1 MSILRSSLIMASGT
15 VMSRFLGILRAIL
28 LAATIGVTTNAADAF
43 GVANQLP
50 NNVYAIIVGGVLNAV
65 LVPQIVRARTHLDGG
80 NAYIDRLLTI
90 AIVTFGSITV
100 LTTVSAPILVSL
112 YTSGWGADQL
122 ALATAFAYWCL
133 PQLFFYGL
141 YSLLGEVLNAKS
153 KFGPYMWAPV
163 LNNIVAIIGMAAFV
177 WQFGFDPTGQQ
188 SVADWT
194 QQQISWLA
202 GSATLGVASQALI
215 LLVFWKK
222 MGLAFK
228 FNFSWRGVG
237 LGPAMKAAS
246 WTLGMLIVTQ
256 IGGIVQTAVAS
267 SSIQGRDQLVDSNV
281 AIASVAAMS
290 IAWLIFMLPHSV
302 ATVSIATAYFTR
314 MSEHAM
320 DKNFDELK
328 KDLVEG
334 LRTIA
339 MISVLA
345 TTALIVLAYPVSR
358 VFVGELPGAVA
369 LGNVVIAMVVGLLP
383 FSFVFMIQ
391 RAFYALEDTR
401 TPFIFTFVQ
410 VIVNISGSV
419 LVWLYVEDIWLVV
432 GLSLVTS
439 TSILIQSLLSFALFR
454 RKYGSLGQGRLALAT
469 IKFVAAALVAGG
481 AGYLMLQ
488 GLGGTVEGAFP
499 IDSVLT
505 AVVSCVT
512 VGLVISLVYILILK
526 LLRVKEVEILLAP
539 VVRLL
544 RR

>member
-1 MSILRSSLIMASGT
+1 MSIVRSSLIMASGT
-15 VMSRFLGILRAIL
+15 VLSRFLGILRAIL
-28 LAATIGVTTNAADAF
+28 LAAMIGVTTNAADAF

-50 NNVYAIIVGGVLNAV
+50 NSIYAIIAGGVLNAV
-65 LVPQIVRARTHLDGG
+65 LVPQIVRARAHLDGG
-80 NAYIDRLLTI
+80 KAYIDRLLTL
-90 AIVTFGSITV
+90 AIVVFGSITI
-100 LTTVSAPILVSL
+100 LTTVSAPLLVSL
-112 YTSGWGADQL
+112 YTSGWEADQL

-163 LNNIVAIIGMAAFV
+163 LNNIVAIVGMGAFI
-177 WQFGFDPTGQQ
+177 WQFGLDPTGQQ

-194 QQQISWLA
+194 QAQIAWLA
-202 GSATLGVASQALI
+202 GSATMGVASQALI
-215 LLVFWKK
+215 LFVFWKK
-222 MGLAFK
+222 MGLSFRL
-228 FNFSWRGVG
+228 NFSWRGVG
-237 LGPAMKAAS
+237 LGPAMKTAS

-267 SSIQGRDQLVDSNV
+267 SAIEGRALLVDNSV

-290 IAWLIFMLPHSV
+290 VAWLIFMLPHSV

-314 MSEHAM
+314 MSVHAM
-320 DKNFDELK
+320 EKKFEDLK
-328 KDLVEG
+328 KDLVDG

-358 VFVGELPGAVA
+358 VFVGELPSAIA

-383 FSFVFMIQ
+383 FSYVFMIQ
-391 RAFYALEDTR
+391 RAFYSLEDTR
-401 TPFIFTFVQ
+401 TPFVFTVIQ
-410 VIVNISGSV
+410 VGVNITGSL
-419 LVWLYVEDIWLVV
+419 LVGLYVEDLWMVV

-439 TSILIQSLLSFALFR
+439 GSILVQSGLAFILFKRKFGALGHGKLSI
-454 RKYGSLGQGRLALAT
+454 AT
-469 IKFVAAALVAGG
+469 AKFVGAALVAGA
-481 AGYLMLQ
+481 AGYGLLQ
-488 GLGGTVEGAFP
+488 AMGGFGVGAFP
-499 IDSVLT
+499 VQTVISSVLT
-505 AVVSCVT
+505 CLT
-512 VGLVISLVYILILK
+512 VGFVIAIVYIAVLK
-526 LLRVKEVEILLAP
+526 LLRVQEVNILLAP

>member
-1 MSILRSSLIMASGT
+1 MASGT
-15 VMSRFLGILRAIL
+15 VFSRFLGILRAIL
-28 LAATIGVTTNAADAF
+28 LAAMIGVTTNAADAF

-50 NNVYAIIVGGVLNAV
+50 NSIYAIIAGGVLNAV

-80 NAYIDRLLTI
+80 KAYIDRLLTL
-90 AIVTFGSITV
+90 AIVTFGSITI
-100 LTTVSAPILVSL
+100 LTTVSAPLLVSL
-112 YTSGWGADQL
+112 YTSGWEADQL

-163 LNNIVAIIGMAAFV
+163 LNNIVAIVGMGAFI
-177 WQFGFDPTGQQ
+177 WQFGLDPTGQQ

-194 QQQISWLA
+194 QAQIAWLA
-202 GSATLGVASQALI
+202 GSATMGVASQALI
-215 LLVFWKK
+215 LFVFWKK
-222 MGLAFK
+222 MGLSFRL
-228 FNFSWRGVG
+228 NFSWRGVG
-237 LGPAMKAAS
+237 LGPAMKTAS

-267 SSIQGRDQLVDSNV
+267 SAIGGREFLVDDSV

-290 IAWLIFMLPHSV
+290 VAWLIFMLPHSV

-314 MSEHAM
+314 MSIHSMEKKFE
-320 DKNFDELK
+320 DLK
-328 KDLVEG
+328 KDLVDG

-358 VFVGELPGAVA
+358 VFVGELPSAIA

-383 FSFVFMIQ
+383 FSYVFMIQ
-391 RAFYALEDTR
+391 RAFYSLEDTR
-401 TPFIFTFVQ
+401 TPFVFTVIQ
-410 VIVNISGSV
+410 VGVNIVGSL
-419 LVWLYVEDIWLVV
+419 LVGIYVEDLWMVV

-439 TSILIQSLLSFALFR
+439 GSILVQSGLAFILFKRKFGALGHGELSIVTA
-454 RKYGSLGQGRLALAT
+454 
-469 IKFVAAALVAGG
+469 KFIGAALVAGA
-481 AGYLMLQ
+481 AGYGLLQ
-488 GLGGTVEGAFP
+488 AMGGVGAGAFP
-499 IDSVLT
+499 VQTVISAVLT
-505 AVVSCVT
+505 CLSIGFVVA
-512 VGLVISLVYILILK
+512 IVYIAVLK
-526 LLRVKEVEILLAP
+526 LLRVQEVNILLAP

>member
-1 MSILRSSLIMASGT
+1 MASGT
-15 VMSRFLGILRAIL
+15 VFSRFLGIIRAIL

-65 LVPQIVRARTHLDGG
+65 LIPQIVRARLHLDGG
-80 NAYIDRLLTI
+80 KAYIDRLLTI
-90 AIVTFGSITV
+90 AIIIFGSITV
-100 LTTVSAPILVSL
+100 LTTVSAPLLVSL
-112 YTSGWGADQL
+112 YTSGWDSDQL

-163 LNNIVAIIGMAAFV
+163 LNNIVAIVGMAAFI
-177 WQFGFDPTGQQ
+177 WQFGLDPTGQQ
-188 SVADWT
+188 AVADWT
-194 QQQISWLA
+194 QSQITWLA
-202 GSATLGVASQALI
+202 GSATAGVASQALI
-215 LLVFWKK
+215 LLVFWKR
-222 MGLAFK
+222 MGLSFT

-237 LGPAMKAAS
+237 LGPAMRTAS

-267 SSIQGRDQLVDSNV
+267 TAISGRESSTI

-314 MSEHAM
+314 MSIHAM
-320 DKNFDELK
+320 EKKFDELK
-328 KDLVEG
+328 ADLTDG
-334 LRTIA
+334 LRTIS

-345 TTALIVLAYPVSR
+345 TTGLIVLAYPISR
-358 VFVGELPGAVA
+358 VFVGEIPSAIA

-383 FSFVFMIQ
+383 FSYVFMIQ
-391 RAFYALEDTR
+391 RAFYSLEDTK
-401 TPFIFTFVQ
+401 TPFLFTIVQ
-410 VIVNISGSV
+410 VGVNIVGSI
-419 LVWLYVEDIWLVV
+419 LVGLFVPHVWIVV

-439 TSILIQSLLSFALFR
+439 GSIMIQSGLAFLLFK
-454 RKYGSLGQGRLALAT
+454 RKFGSLGHGKLTFATAKFSLAAVVSGS
-469 IKFVAAALVAGG
+469 IGFVVLQAMGG
-481 AGYLMLQ
+481 
-488 GLGGTVEGAFP
+488 VKSGAFP
-499 IDSVLT
+499 VLSVIASIATCLI
-505 AVVSCVT
+505 
-512 VGLVISLVYILILK
+512 VGSVIGLVYIVLLK
-526 LLRVKEVEILLAP
+526 FLKVKEVDTLLTP
-539 VVRLL
+539 IMRVI

>member
-15 VMSRFLGILRAIL
+15 VFSRFLGIIRAIL

-65 LVPQIVRARTHLDGG
+65 LVPQIVRARLHLDGG
-80 NAYIDRLLTI
+80 KAYIDRLLTL

-100 LTTVSAPILVSL
+100 LTTVSAPLLVSL
-112 YTSGWGADQL
+112 YTNGWDSDQL

-153 KFGPYMWAPV
+153 KFGPYMWASV
-163 LNNIVAIIGMAAFV
+163 LNNIVAIIGMSAFI

-194 QQQISWLA
+194 QGQIAWLA
-202 GSATLGVASQALI
+202 GSATFGVASQALI

-222 MGLAFK
+222 MGLSFT
-228 FNFSWRGVG
+228 FNFSWKGVG
-237 LGPAMKAAS
+237 LGPAMRTAS
-246 WTLGMLIVTQ
+246 WTLGMLLVTQ

-267 SSIQGRDQLVDSNV
+267 SAIGGRDGLVTGV

-314 MSEHAM
+314 MSIHAM
-320 DKNFDELK
+320 EKKFDELK
-328 KDLVEG
+328 NDLVDG

-345 TTALIVLAYPVSR
+345 TTVLIVLAYPVSR
-358 VFVGELPGAVA
+358 VFVGEIPSAIA

-383 FSFVFMIQ
+383 FSYVFMIQ
-391 RAFYALEDTR
+391 RAFYSLEDTK
-401 TPFIFTFVQ
+401 TPFVFTLVQ
-410 VIVNISGSV
+410 VGINIIGSITVGLFVEHVWIVV
-419 LVWLYVEDIWLVV
+419 A
-432 GLSLVTS
+432 LSLVTS
-439 TSILIQSLLSFALFR
+439 GSIMVQSLLAFVMF
-454 RKYGSLGQGRLALAT
+454 KKKFGSLGHSHLTFTTGKFALAAVLAGS
-469 IKFVAAALVAGG
+469 IGFAILQAMGG
-481 AGYLMLQ
+481 ARP
-488 GLGGTVEGAFP
+488 GAFP
-499 IDSVLT
+499 VLSVLASVT
-505 AVVSCVT
+505 TCLLIGGVIAVVYV
-512 VGLVISLVYILILK
+512 LLLK
-526 LLRVKEVEILLAP
+526 VLKVKEVDTLLAP
-539 VVRLL
+539 VLRLL

>member
-15 VMSRFLGILRAIL
+15 VFSRFLGIIRAIL

-65 LVPQIVRARTHLDGG
+65 LVPQIVRARLHLDGG
-80 NAYIDRLLTI
+80 KAYIDRLLTI
-90 AIVTFGSITV
+90 AIVIFGSITV
-100 LTTVSAPILVSL
+100 LTTVSAPLLVSL
-112 YTSGWGADQL
+112 YTSGWDSDQL

-163 LNNIVAIIGMAAFV
+163 LNNIVAIVGMAAFI
-177 WQFGFDPTGQQ
+177 WQFGLDPTGQQ
-188 SVADWT
+188 SVAEWT
-194 QQQISWLA
+194 QSQITWLA
-202 GSATLGVASQALI
+202 GSATAGVASQALI
-215 LLVFWKK
+215 LLAFWKK
-222 MGLAFK
+222 MGLSFT

-237 LGPAMKAAS
+237 LGPAMRTAS

-256 IGGIVQTAVAS
+256 LGGIVQTAVAS
-267 SSIQGRDQLVDSNV
+267 TAIGGRESTSI

-314 MSEHAM
+314 MSIHAM
-320 DKNFDELK
+320 EKKFDELK
-328 KDLVEG
+328 SDLVDG
-334 LRTIA
+334 LRTIS

-345 TTALIVLAYPVSR
+345 TTGLIVLAYPISR
-358 VFVGELPGAVA
+358 VFVGEIPSAIA

-383 FSFVFMIQ
+383 FSYVFMIQ
-391 RAFYALEDTR
+391 RAFYSLEDTK
-401 TPFIFTFVQ
+401 TPFLFTIVQ
-410 VIVNISGSV
+410 VGVNIVGSI
-419 LVWLYVEDIWLVV
+419 LVGLFVSDVWIVV

-439 TSILIQSLLSFALFR
+439 GSIMIQSGLAFLLFKRKFGPLGHGKLTFAT
-454 RKYGSLGQGRLALAT
+454 A
-469 IKFVAAALVAGG
+469 KFSIAALVAGSIG
-481 AGYLMLQ
+481 FGVLQ
-488 GLGGTVEGAFP
+488 SMGGVRPGAFP
-499 IDSVLT
+499 VLSVIASITTCLI
-505 AVVSCVT
+505 VGSVI
-512 VGLVISLVYILILK
+512 GLVYVVLLK
-526 LLRVKEVEILLAP
+526 LLKVKEVNTLLAP
-539 VVRLL
+539 IMRLI

>member
-90 AIVTFGSITV
+90 AIVAFGSITV
-100 LTTVSAPILVSL
+100 LTTVSAPLLVSL
-112 YTSGWGADQL
+112 YTSGWEADQL

-188 SVADWT
+188 NVADWT
-194 QQQISWLA
+194 QQQITWLA

-215 LLVFWKK
+215 LFVFWKR
-222 MGLAFK
+222 MGLNFK

-237 LGPAMKAAS
+237 LGPAMRTAS

-267 SSIQGRDQLVDSNV
+267 RAVQGRELLVDNNL

-320 DKNFDELK
+320 AKNFDELK
-328 KDLVEG
+328 KDLVAG

-358 VFVGELPGAVA
+358 VFVGELPGAIA

-401 TPFIFTFVQ
+401 TPFIFTVVQ
-410 VIVNISGSV
+410 VGVNITGSL
-419 LVWLYVEDIWLVV
+419 LVGLYVQEIWMVV

-439 TSILIQSLLSFALFR
+439 TSILIQSLLSFGLFR
-454 RKYGSLGQGRLALAT
+454 RKFGALGQGHLAVAT
-469 IKFVAAALVAGG
+469 TKFIGAALVAG
-481 AGYLMLQ
+481 AVGYLMLQ
-488 GLGGTVEGAFP
+488 ALGGTISGAFP
-499 IDSVLT
+499 IDSVLS

-512 VGLVISLVYILILK
+512 IGLVISLVYILILK
-526 LLRVKEVEILLAP
+526 LLRVKEVDILLAP

>member
-100 LTTVSAPILVSL
+100 LTTVSAPVLVSL

-410 VIVNISGSV
+410 VIVNITGSV

-469 IKFVAAALVAGG
+469 MKFVAAALVAGG
-481 AGYLMLQ
+481 VGYLMLQ
-488 GLGGTVEGAFP
+488 GLGGTVAGAFP